1 MTDLINSFNDT
12 YRKLVFTLKKNNKDI
27 TFGKASE
34 NSCTKTL
41 QEFMKQVVNEE
52 NKFYNMILTEDTSI
66 FSSNFEISSISFEN
80 LEVKSNI
87 HSHIF
92 VCLNSLLLIGL
103 TLKNK
108 ARNLEDLKQ
117 NLDEKQKNDLVKIIE
132 NMKKKPEEEAK
143 TEKVETTG
151 NEFFDEIL
159 NDSLIGNLAAEMTQ
173 NLNIDQEKLE
183 KDLGDI
189 DLGDINLENME
200 NLDINSI
207 FSKLGDNKALPDMVS
222 NVQTSLNEKLESGEV
237 SKELLMADAQKMMQ
251 KLQKNPQVRQMMQS
265 GSMQQMMKN
274 MMSAQMKDSG
284 NDLSNDDLDDLCG
297 MFQPQPKKKPTRKN
311 RKKILKKPP
320 GVKQ

>member
-12 YRKLVFTLKKNNKDI
+12 YRKLVLTLQKNNEDI

-52 NKFYNMILTEDTSI
+52 NKFYNMIIAEDPSI

-80 LEVKSNI
+80 LDIKSSIYN
-87 HSHIF
+87 HVF

-117 NLDEKQKNDLVKIIE
+117 NLDEKQKNDLIKIIE

-173 NLNIDQEKLE
+173 NLNIDEEKLE

-189 DLGDINLENME
+189 DLENME

-207 FSKLGDNKALPDMVS
+207 FSKLGDNTALPGMVE

-251 KLQKNPQVRQMMQS
+251 KLQKNPQVRQMMNS

-274 MMSAQMKDSG
+274 MMASQMKDSG
-284 NDLSNDDLDDLCG
+284 NELSNDDLDSLCD